1 MKREFQF
8 EGEGGN
14 DNKGYGDEEEYGG
27 NNDRFGGFGGSRRDE
42 DRYEESSYKSKP
54 SDHYE
59 RSQTYGG
66 YGGTRVKGWE
76 DEERK

>member
-8 EGEGGN
+8 EGDGGN

-27 NNDRFGGFGGSRRDE
+27 KNDRYGGGFGGKGRDE
-42 DRYEESSYKSKP
+42 DRYEESSYKPKQ
-54 SDHYE
+54 DHYQ
-59 RSQTYGG
+59 RSQTQANYS
-66 YGGTRVKGWE
+66 GTRVKGWD